1 MITLIDHGLWLA
13 ISIPLLHLLH
23 TEEKKGEKLVHPSA
37 FQDFADCVELA
48 GLFELK

>member
-13 ISIPLLHLLH
+13 ISILLLH